1 MEETNGSPKKGGII
15 MSLCTCGHEV
25 RYDKETGKLYHVRR
39 ERPNVSYMLANVD
52 IYTVKC
58 VLCEREH
65 RSPKCMHPVTPELE
79 DFP

>member
-25 RYDKETGKLYHVRR
+25 RYDKETGKLYHVLR

-58 VLCEREH
+58 VLCERKH
-65 RSPKCMHPVTPELE
+65 RSPKCMHPVMP
-79 DFP
+79 